1 LFDKFIEKSKQ
12 IFSNRE
18 IVLKIIITF
27 AFLLVFK
34 AGTYIPIPLIDT
46 TSIKATI
53 AGQNEF
59 LAILNAFSGGGL
71 SNFSI
76 LALGISPYITSSI
89 VVQMLQ
95 LVIPKLKEWGEQ
107 GENGKE
113 KINRVTRYVTIV
125 IALLQAL
132 LIIFSLGAKPEN
144 VLINSVIQYNNIY
157 WLFFVYMAIVITAGS
172 AFTMWLAD
180 LITRYGVGNGS
191 SMIISAGIISSI
203 PTMFITLSN
212 KYLGANF
219 TGWNLFFF
227 ILIIVLYVAMILGV
241 VYFEGATRKI
251 PIKYANRQ
259 TAQGVQDANIPI
271 KLNSAS
277 VIPVIFASTIMSI
290 PLTIIGVLGQKA
302 SDNSVAYWFDQVF
315 STSKPIGATVY
326 VIFII
331 FFSYFYSF
339 MQVDPDKI
347 SENLE
352 KQGAFIPGYRPGVET
367 KNQIS
372 KTLFRV
378 TTIGAI
384 YLAVLALVPII
395 VSLSFGF
402 SSSESSAITI
412 GGTSLII
419 IVGVAIET
427 FRQIETASET
437 KDYKGFME

>member
-1 LFDKFIEKSKQ
+1 MFDKFLEKSKQ

-34 AGTYIPIPLIDT
+34 VGTYIPIPLIDT
-46 TSIKATI
+46 ATI
-53 AGQNEF
+53 RAQISGSEF
-59 LAILNAFSGGGL
+59 LALLNAFSGGGL

-89 VVQMLQ
+89 VIQMLQ

-113 KINRVTRYVTIV
+113 KINRVTRYTTVV
-125 IALLQAL
+125 VALLQAT
-132 LIIFSLGAKPEN
+132 LIIFSLGSKPQN
-144 VLINSVIQYNNIY
+144 ILINSVIEYNNLH
-157 WLFFVYMAIVITAGS
+157 WLFFMYMAIVITAGS

-212 KYLGANF
+212 KYLGANYS
-219 TGWNLFFF
+219 GLNLFLF
-227 ILIIVLYVAMILGV
+227 ILIVVLYVAMILGV

-277 VIPVIFASTIMSI
+277 VIPVIFASTILSI
-290 PLTIIGVLGQKA
+290 PMTIVGVLGA
-302 SDNSVAYWFDQVF
+302 NPDSSTGAYWIREVF
-315 STSKPIGATVY
+315 STSKPIGATIYIVL
-326 VIFII
+326 IL

-339 MQVDPDKI
+339 MQVDPEKI
-347 SENLE
+347 AENLE

-378 TTIGAI
+378 TTLGAI
-384 YLAVLALVPII
+384 YLAFLALVPII

-402 SSSESSAITI
+402 SSAESSAITI

-419 IVGVAIET
+419 VVGVAIET